1 MKRILI
7 GLVVLALIAGGA
19 FYVMRDRI
27 ALTLFRAAAER
38 GMAANIAAELPD
50 GLTVAFCGTGSP
62 MPDRTRAGPCTAIIA
77 GQHVFVFDA
86 GDGAT
91 ETLARM
97 GIPTAT
103 IDAVFLTHLHSDH
116 IDGLGGLSLQ
126 RWATGGIRTQL
137 PVYAGEGVE
146 RVTAGFNEA
155 YAIDSGHRV
164 AHHGADIVPPEGFG
178 MAPHLI
184 QITEGAESTVAFDQ
198 DGVRVIAFHV
208 PHGPVREALGFRIEY
223 GGRSV
228 VLSGDTARSEELIRA
243 ARGADVLVHEGLS
256 PELVGIMEETAR
268 AQNQDGLAR
277 IFHDIL
283 NYHTSPPDAA
293 DVAQEAGVGAL
304 AFTHL
309 IPPLPVSI
317 MEGPFLADARQR
329 YTGPLWIM
337 RDGDVIILPAAGGLE
352 RRNTLQ

>member
-7 GLVVLALIAGGA
+7 GLLVLAVVAAGA
-19 FYVMRDRI
+19 FYLVRDRI
-27 ALTLFRAAAER
+27 ALSLFRAATER
-38 GMAANIAAELPD
+38 GISADIARELPD

-62 MPDRTRAGPCTAIIA
+62 MPDRSRAGPCTAIMA
-77 GQHVFVFDA
+77 GEHVFVFDA

-97 GIPTAT
+97 GIPTASV
-103 IDAVFLTHLHSDH
+103 DAVFLTHLHSDH
-116 IDGLGGLSLQ
+116 IDGLGGLALQ
-126 RWATGGIRTQL
+126 RWATGGGTAQL
-137 PVYAGEGVE
+137 PVYAGAGIE

-184 QITEGAESTVAFDQ
+184 QIADGSETAVAFER
-198 DGVRVIAFHV
+198 DGVRVIAIRV

-223 GGRSV
+223 RGRSV

-243 ARGADVLVHEGLS
+243 SRGADLLVHEGLS

-268 AQNQDGLAR
+268 TQGQEGLAR

-317 MEGPFLADARQR
+317 MEGPFLADARER
-329 YTGPLWIM
+329 FDGPLWIM
-337 RDGDVIILPAAGGLE
+337 RDGDLIILPAEGGVQ
-352 RRNTLQ
+352 RRNSLQ